1 MFYFAI
7 VDDQQLDIDKIKNM
21 IIKYCNNYSIT
32 YSIDS
37 YLKDSEQL
45 YEKKYDAIFLDIDL
59 PKING
64 LNIAKKINSI
74 YKTKIIFITNYKDYM
89 HLTFNV
95 NAFHFVHKEYIGYEL
110 YPILS
115 LLFKSIQKKYIII
128 QDTPIYLVDII
139 YIQIDDHYC
148 YIYTSKKNIQTWT
161 TLESILDQIDDKKF
175 FRINR
180 QTALNMDY
188 IYAVENNHIILTNN
202 VKLVLSRRRKNE
214 FLKCYHQYLLEQ
226 I

>member
-37 YLKDSEQL
+37 YLKDSKQL

-74 YKTKIIFITNYKDYM
+74 YITI
-89 HLTFNV
+89 V
-95 NAFHFVHKEYIGYEL
+95 V
-110 YPILS
+110 
-115 LLFKSIQKKYIII
+115 
-128 QDTPIYLVDII
+128 IYLDVN
-139 YIQIDDHYC
+139 YINKI
-148 YIYTSKKNIQTWT
+148 NW
-161 TLESILDQIDDKKF
+161 SILYYNIF
-175 FRINR
+175 F
-180 QTALNMDY
+180 LN
-188 IYAVENNHIILTNN
+188 
-202 VKLVLSRRRKNE
+202 
-214 FLKCYHQYLLEQ
+214 
-226 I
+226 

>member
-37 YLKDSEQL
+37 YLKDSKQL

-59 PKING
+59 PKTNG

-95 NAFHFVHKEYIGYEL
+95 NAFHFVHKEYIDYEL

-115 LLFKSIQKKYIII
+115 LLFKSIQKK
-128 QDTPIYLVDII
+128 IY
-139 YIQIDDHYC
+139 YNTRY
-148 YIYTSKKNIQTWT
+148 SN
-161 TLESILDQIDDKKF
+161 
-175 FRINR
+175 
-180 QTALNMDY
+180 
-188 IYAVENNHIILTNN
+188 
-202 VKLVLSRRRKNE
+202 LS
-214 FLKCYHQYLLEQ
+214 F
-226 I
+226 